1 MKISGFTIVRNA
13 SIYGYPVLESIRSI
27 LPLCDEFIVNV
38 GDSKDDTLS
47 LVQSLKDSKI
57 KIIENLWDMSMGEK
71 MLSFQT
77 NLALKECTGD
87 WAFYLQSD
95 EVIHENDLPAL
106 RKIMARQLSNDKVDC
121 LRLPWLHFYGSYY
134 RYRVD
139 AGWFQKSE
147 RVIKNNGTIE
157 SCGDAAGFRRKD
169 GRDLNRIKTRCL
181 LYHYGWVHSGEI
193 MAQRRRNAEQIGFAR
208 LQPQERGSEY
218 VFGDLNRF
226 PVYFGEHPSVM
237 KERVQNHVLSH
248 KDWQNICRRYWYH
261 PAKIFRIRYKT
272 GKRIGCRMGM

>member
-13 SIYGYPVLESIRSI
+13 SIYNYPVVESIRSI
-27 LPLCDEFIVNV
+27 LPLCDEFIVNA
-38 GDSKDDTLS
+38 GDSKDNTLS
-47 LVQSLKDSKI
+47 LVQSIGDPKI
-57 KIIENLWDMSMGEK
+57 RIIENIWDMSMGEK
-71 MLSFQT
+71 MLSYQT
-77 NLALKECTGD
+77 NLALKECKGD

-95 EVIHENDLPAL
+95 EVIHEKDLPAL
-106 RKIMARQLSNDKVDC
+106 KGMMEKCLHKEEVDC

-147 RVIKNNGTIE
+147 RIIKNNGAIE

-169 GRDLNRIKTRCL
+169 GRDLKRKKTRCL

-193 MAQRRRNAEQIGFAR
+193 MAQRRRNAEEIGFAKLGPR
-208 LQPQERGSEY
+208 ERKKEY
-218 VFGDLNRF
+218 SFGDLNRF
-226 PVYFGEHPSVM
+226 PVYFGEHPWVM
-237 KERVQNHVLSH
+237 KERVQNHPLSQE
-248 KDWQNICRRYWYH
+248 DWQNICRRYWYH

-272 GKRIGCRMGM
+272 GRRIGYRMGM